1 MCDAQVGTRPLGR
14 ITAYARIGLSLES
27 RIAPAKRRPRNP
39 RGRLVTVTDFC
50 LLMYSF
56 SVCPV
61 ETPLDS
67 CSHRNMTYRTRLAKI
82 IMGRF
87 LPN

>member
-1 MCDAQVGTRPLGR
+1 
-14 ITAYARIGLSLES
+14 
-27 RIAPAKRRPRNP
+27 
-39 RGRLVTVTDFC
+39 
-50 LLMYSF
+50 MYSF

-82 IMGRF
+82 IIGRF